1 MDTTTETWERR
12 GQGQG
17 KGRAAGWPGEGREG
31 GGLPFDPRAPKML
44 SSQTLPEKSFLDP
57 STFQPLLGWFYSLV
71 VLPDTVY
78 GSPIL
83 QPLSPGP
90 KGIWPG

>member
-1 MDTTTETWERR
+1 MET
-12 GQGQG
+12 
-17 KGRAAGWPGEGREG
+17 AGWPGEGGEG

-44 SSQTLPEKSFLDP
+44 SGQTQAGKSFLDP
-57 STFQPLLGWFYSLV
+57 STFQPLPGWFYSLTV
-71 VLPDTVY
+71 RPDTVY

-83 QPLSPGP
+83 QLLSPGP